1 VNWFKDVSGFDWFD
15 LTIIL
20 SLFGMAFY
28 YGGRKWRWH
37 TNVGLLAL
45 HLVALRYFLHV
56 LDYPIGALALLHA
69 GLALILLAW
78 SETNYGRMTGL
89 CFLAMLA
96 LDGLVIAGLLDGSI
110 RLGLH
115 WSYFNYISALQHVQA
130 LTLATCFYRGRAKSC
145 QAV

>member
-1 VNWFKDVSGFDWFD
+1 MSAFDWLD
-15 LTIIL
+15 LTIIT
-20 SLFGMAFY
+20 SLFALAFWF
-28 YGGRKWRWH
+28 GGSKWRWH
-37 TNVGLLAL
+37 VNTMLLAL

-78 SETNYGRMTGL
+78 SETNYGRFTGL

-130 LTLATCFYRGRAKSC
+130 LTLATCFYRGRALKC
-145 QAV
+145 QRV